1 MTGLRWLAFGD
12 LDAGVWGL
20 AWMPGENGA
29 GSVALGAGADAAV
42 VRAELQAGGPAEDW
56 LLRGEGLELMVSA
69 EGEDVSVDGSS
80 PSLKGVEVDGV
91 DQLARVKG
99 NLTLQ
104 GTEHPVDSLAWRA
117 VLHGLP
123 EPDKLTSQRLV
134 AAWFEPAGGLAALAL
149 RPRKARGQ
157 EDDLVSAALFE
168 SGQPVPVSDPRL
180 STTYTGD
187 GVPVRAGVEL
197 WVSETVEP
205 DQEPREHPHRAAGE
219 AIGARATWTE
229 GALGLSAQP
238 FRWHAHG
245 QDGAGVYVLGQSV

>member
-1 MTGLRWLAFGD
+1 VTALRWLAFGD

-29 GSVALGAGADAAV
+29 GSVALGAGADTMV
-42 VRAELQAGGPAEDW
+42 VRGELQGGGPSEDW
-56 LLRGEGLELMVSA
+56 LLRGEALELAVSA
-69 EGEDVSVDGSS
+69 EGEDVSVDDSS
-80 PSLKGVEVDGV
+80 RSLKGVEVKGF

-99 NLTLQ
+99 SLTLQ
-104 GTEHPVDSLAWRA
+104 GAEHPVDSLAWRA
-117 VLHGLP
+117 VLRGLP
-123 EPDKLTSQRLV
+123 EPNELASQRLI
-134 AAWFEPAGGLAALAL
+134 AAWFEPAAGLAALAL

-157 EDDLVSAALFE
+157 EGDLVSAALFE

-205 DQEPREHPHRAAGE
+205 EQDAQEHPHRAAGE
-219 AIGARATWTE
+219 ATGARTTWTE

-245 QDGAGVYVLGQSV
+245 RDGAGVYVLGQSA